1 MSALSP
7 APQPSAGTGT
17 ASRAR
22 VLPLPRLSGAEA
34 AALNRMHRWRA
45 SLPLPGNETFSLRL
59 LDIDVPL
66 PPPDARLQ
74 LSFQLGHDRFQA
86 DLPRALMLDLMR
98 SLDSELRLDPL
109 PPPDLAALLLE
120 GALLPLADAM
130 ERGLQRPLAL
140 HALEASETADAPA
153 APAAPFRTILLTG
166 GGLHQLLRV
175 AGEAPALARMLDGW
189 PSGRRP
195 LDALPLPGRVCLGNS
210 LLTVGLLRSLRVGDA
225 VLLQHVLCTLGTDG
239 TASAARLHV
248 AERLGAPVR
257 RTAAGWCLEAPLQPI
272 RRTSK
277 VSENGSSADNGH
289 PGTPTPVTHHSPGDV
304 VGDKALD
311 ALPVRLVFE
320 AGRLELSLGALRRL
334 GAGSILQFEGEPGQV
349 AILTGERRIGTGTLM
364 DVDGRPGVRIDSFS
378 DALEGDAGHPK
389 GGAGA

>member
-1 MSALSP
+1 
-7 APQPSAGTGT
+7 
-17 ASRAR
+17 
-22 VLPLPRLSGAEA
+22 
-34 AALNRMHRWRA
+34 MHRWRA

-140 HALEASETADAPA
+140 HALEASEADDAPA
-153 APAAPFRTILLTG
+153 AAFRTILLTG
-166 GGLHQLLRV
+166 GGLHQMLRI
-175 AGEAPALARMLDGW
+175 AGEAPALARLLDGW
-189 PSGRRP
+189 PSGRRS
-195 LDALPLPGRVCLGNS
+195 LNALLLPARICLGNS

-225 VLLQHVLCTLGTDG
+225 VLLQHAFCALATDG

-257 RTAAGWCLEAPLQPI
+257 RTAAGWCLEAPLQSI
-272 RRTSK
+272 GRTSK
-277 VSENGSSADNGH
+277 VSENGSSADNGQ
-289 PGTPTPVTHHSPGDV
+289 PGTATPVAHSPSGDV
-304 VGDKALD
+304 LGETALD

-349 AILTGERRIGTGTLM
+349 AILTGDRRIGTGTLM

-378 DALEGDAGHPK
+378 DELEGDAGVAK